1 MRRIFHATLTAG
13 FLGSTVLGAAAVTAT
28 LGLGGALMLPR
39 GAEAGP
45 FAPVVY
51 VNNAAVTQYELDQR
65 IRFMQVL
72 RAPGADRESALKALI
87 EDRLKLDAAR
97 QIGIAVSDQGLEQGL
112 ADFAGRANMDVGQF
126 TEALA
131 RDGVDRQAYRDFVKA
146 GVAWREVVRQRVV
159 PRVQVT
165 DREVEQAMK
174 RDIET
179 PITTAVLLSELVMPA
194 PPGQEAAVLARGRQ
208 LSETIT
214 TEGAFAAAARR
225 YSAVPTAPR
234 GGRLEWTPLADLA
247 PGLRQIIEGMRPNSI
262 SQPLTVPGAVVL
274 FYLRD
279 TRGRLRAG
287 ATDQTV
293 EYVTLAV
300 PSAADGAQVLARA
313 DSCGKVF
320 VEANR
325 YAGDV
330 ISQQTMPLSAVPLD
344 IAQRLASLD
353 PNEGTVIDYGAG
365 ARVVMLCRRTPTL
378 ADEPVAAF
386 ESLPGLPQPARRP
399 DPVPGAA
406 GQPGAAGATA
416 AGGSAEAAANADR
429 ATTPAAAEAPNAA
442 NAATDAAAAA
452 GLASADPPL
461 QSRAQ
466 VREAIFN
473 RKINAA
479 ADAYLAELRADAV
492 IRKP

>member
-13 FLGSTVLGAAAVTAT
+13 FLGSTALGAAAVTAT
-28 LGLGGALMLPR
+28 LGLGSALMLPC

-194 PPGQEAAVLARGRQ
+194 PPGQEQAVLARGRQ
-208 LSETIT
+208 LAETVTSEA
-214 TEGAFAAAARR
+214 AFAAAARR
-225 YSAVPTAPR
+225 YSAVPTAGR
-234 GGRLEWTPLADLA
+234 GGRLEWVEMANLA
-247 PGLRQIIEGMRPNSI
+247 PGLRDIVTQMRPGTI

-274 FYLRD
+274 FFLRD
-279 TRGRLRAG
+279 TRGKLRAG

-293 EYVTLAV
+293 EYVELAL
-300 PSAADGAQVLARA
+300 PSAAEGAGILSRA
-313 DSCGKVF
+313 DSCDQVY

-325 YAGDV
+325 FAGDP
-330 ISQQTMPLSAVPLD
+330 IRRETLPLSSVPLD
-344 IAQRLASLD
+344 VAQRIASLD
-353 PNEGTVIDYGAG
+353 ANEGTVIDYGAG
-365 ARVVMLCRRTPTL
+365 ARLIMLCRRTPTL
-378 ADEPVAAF
+378 IDEPAGEFVQ
-386 ESLPGLPQPARRP
+386 LPGVAMPIRRT
-399 DPVPGAA
+399 DVVPGA
-406 GQPGAAGATA
+406 
-416 AGGSAEAAANADR
+416 GGP
-429 ATTPAAAEAPNAA
+429 TGAAEAPNAQ
-442 NAATDAAAAA
+442 NAATDAAIAA
-452 GLASADPPL
+452 GIAPVGDPPL
-461 QSRAQ
+461 RTRDE

-473 RKINAA
+473 RKVNAA
-479 ADAYLAELRADAV
+479 ADAYLAELRADAL
-492 IRKP
+492 IRQP